1 MVALATSTNPQ
12 LPTYFNINGDVGKG
26 CTNSPADVE
35 LVSFL
40 FSRVANDPG
49 RPADQRAVFSQVRPG
64 ASCTPELIAAID
76 KLEDVLGYRRDG
88 KVSVAKTASG
98 AFGAGQGYLICQLN
112 FQTKKYAGDAWPR
125 LDKVPGCPPSLA
137 AHVKKLLIG
146 SA

>member
-12 LPTYFNINGDVGKG
+12 LPTYFNVNGDVGQS
-26 CTNSPADVE
+26 CTNSAVDVE

-40 FSRVANDPG
+40 FSRVATDPG
-49 RPADQRAVFSQVRPG
+49 RPADQREVFSKVRPG
-64 ASCTPELIAAID
+64 SHCTPELIAAIN

-98 AFGAGQGYLICQLN
+98 AFGQGHGYLICQLN
-112 FQTKKYAGDAWPR
+112 FQTKKYASDAWPR
-125 LDKVPGCPPSLA
+125 IDRISGCPSGLA
-137 AHVKKLLIG
+137 AQVRRLLIG